1 MLPLNSGQNKRPNSM
16 SFVDWLKIKGAVIP
30 LEDQLEVVPVTQYLS
45 KFMEQNLEK

>member
-1 MLPLNSGQNKRPNSM
+1 M